1 MKTFLKSSLSLAFAA
16 LAAWGIHSASAEK
29 PAAKPL
35 RAEFINS
42 PPVADPVYDQAGHP
56 AVAGNTLLYGDGSGV
71 CDHRFPIT
79 APDGH
84 QVTLAEW
91 TRANGTA
98 MVKCVQKGTHVVIQ
112 LSGLIPNGVYTIWVG
127 VFQAP
132 GLTPDY
138 SNIIALGALGQPDG
152 SQNAFVASAHGE
164 AVISAFQPSGPLS
177 AFDDRDS
184 AGCLLDEFEV
194 LFFVGLHLD

>member
-1 MKTFLKSSLSLAFAA
+1 
-16 LAAWGIHSASAEK
+16 
-29 PAAKPL
+29 
-35 RAEFINS
+35 
-42 PPVADPVYDQAGHP
+42 
-56 AVAGNTLLYGDGSGV
+56 
-71 CDHRFPIT
+71 
-79 APDGH
+79 
-84 QVTLAEW
+84 
-91 TRANGTA
+91 

-184 AGCLLDEFEV
+184 TGCLLDEFEV
-194 LFFVGLHLD
+194 LFFVGLHLDGQTHGPTPAMNVSWLSRRVQFQAITQTALSERTPGACVRHAKPTNEINNGNMTSLLDAHQFLRHSHAEPVSIRGNL